1 VDARALTGRSLETL
15 SYDLIAIGSGP
26 AGQGAAIQA
35 AKLGKRAALVER
47 QGVLGGTSTNSGTIP
62 SKTLRAAVVE
72 LRGRSQGIYRRPYRG
87 KTELTSDDL
96 LWRAQLVIEQEQ
108 VAIQDALRRNLVDVL
123 NGKAS
128 FVDAH
133 TIQIT
138 SQEGFGRAAAE
149 RFVIAV
155 GTKPSRPPGVD
166 FDDRVV
172 IDSDGILGL
181 TNVPQTL
188 TVVGASPV
196 GLEYVSIAAALGTQ
210 VTLVDRRRNLLDF
223 VDVEIVETLS
233 YYLAGIGVVFRLGDE
248 VTAVERMGQGVATCL
263 QSGERIPSDLVLY
276 AASRRGATGELDLA
290 AAGLQADPSG
300 RIAVDADLRT
310 AQRHIFAAGDV
321 IGFPN
326 LAATA
331 MEQGRLAALAAFGEP
346 VNSNPALLPYGMYT
360 IPEISFLGARESE
373 LAAAGIPYVR
383 GVARYREFACGE
395 IAGDRTGFLK
405 LLVHAET
412 REVLGIHI
420 FGTSATELIHVGQT
434 VMASG
439 LPVDY
444 LADAVFNV
452 PSFAGA
458 YKVAALE
465 ATSRLKAI
473 GARPNLAAD

>member
-1 VDARALTGRSLETL
+1 VDARALTGRSLGTL

-62 SKTLRAAVVE
+62 TKTLRAAVVE
-72 LRGRSQGIYRRPYRG
+72 LRGRSRGIYRRPYRAT
-87 KTELTSDDL
+87 TELTADDL
-96 LWRAQLVIEQEQ
+96 LWRTQQVIEQEQ
-108 VAIQDALRRNLVDVL
+108 VAIQDALRRSRVDVL
-123 NGKAS
+123 DGTAS

-138 SQEGFGRAAAE
+138 SQEGCGRAAAE

-155 GTKPSRPPGVD
+155 GTTPSRPPGVD

-172 IDSDGILGL
+172 LDSDGILGL
-181 TNVPQTL
+181 TSIPQTL

-210 VTLVDRRRNLLDF
+210 VTLVDKLRSFLDF
-223 VDVEIVETLS
+223 VDPEIVEALL
-233 YYLAGIGVVFRLGDE
+233 YYLAGIGVVFRLGHE
-248 VTAVERMGQGVATCL
+248 VTAVERVGRGVATCL
-263 QSGERIPSDLVLY
+263 QSGERIPSNLVLY
-276 AASRRGATGELDLA
+276 AACRRGATGELGLA
-290 AAGLQADPSG
+290 SAGLQADPSG
-300 RIAVDADLRT
+300 RITVDADLRT
-310 AQRHIFAAGDV
+310 AQPHIFAAGDV
-321 IGFPN
+321 IGFPS

-331 MEQGRLAALAAFGEP
+331 MEQGRLAARAAFGEP
-346 VNSNPALLPYGMYT
+346 VNANPALLPYGMYT
-360 IPEISFLGARESE
+360 VPEISFLGAQEGE
-373 LAAAGIPYVR
+373 LTAAGIRYVR
-383 GVARYREFACGE
+383 GVARYRELACAE
-395 IAGDRTGFLK
+395 IAGDRTGLLK

-412 REVLGIHI
+412 RDVLGVHI
-420 FGTSATELIHVGQT
+420 FGTSATELIHVGQA

-458 YKVAALE
+458 YRVAALE
-465 ATSRLKAI
+465 AAARLNEMVAQ
-473 GARPNLAAD
+473 PNSAAD